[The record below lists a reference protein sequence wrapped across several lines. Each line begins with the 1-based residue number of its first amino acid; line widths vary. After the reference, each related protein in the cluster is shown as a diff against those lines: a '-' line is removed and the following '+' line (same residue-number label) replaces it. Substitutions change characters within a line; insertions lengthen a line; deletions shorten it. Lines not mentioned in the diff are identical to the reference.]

1 MHNLGLNEQGYA
13 LAARTINKG
22 DSYGLNDCLTYD
34 ENKGPLIEFYH
45 AATDAAPAYFI
56 GRYYRTTLMGRCT
69 VLPDRTPAATHGLC
83 LCGAT
88 GLTATAQ
95 QVQTACNA
103 QGHEMRLL
111 QFEQLQQA

>member
-1 MHNLGLNEQGYA
+1 MIDLGLNEQGKA

-22 DSYGLNDCLTYD
+22 DVYGLNDCLEHD
-34 ENKGPLIEFYH
+34 ETEPLIEFYH
-45 AATDAAPAYFI
+45 AATDTDPAYFI
-56 GRYYRTTLMGRCT
+56 GRYYRATLMGECE
-69 VLPDRTPAATHGLC
+69 LIPDNRPVALHGLC

-103 QGHEMRLL
+103 QGHELRLL
-111 QFEQLQQA
+111 KFKQLQQA